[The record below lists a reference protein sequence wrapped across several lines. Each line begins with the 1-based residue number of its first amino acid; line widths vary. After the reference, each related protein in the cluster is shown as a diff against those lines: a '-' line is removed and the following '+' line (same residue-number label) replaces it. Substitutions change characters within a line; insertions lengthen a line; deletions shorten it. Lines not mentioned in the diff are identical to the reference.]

1 MSYPDCILIDCDQRS
16 TEWHEHRKGRLT
28 ASNSGAWLTD
38 YKPRLVVTIEE
49 IKTKLDTLGID
60 YKKCKTK
67 DQYAALLPDLSEFMQ
82 LSESHKSARATAAAQ
97 VLAELAGFP
106 DPPIFENADI
116 KRGIEWEPEAL
127 QYFQKL
133 TGLTV
138 DLIGFAK
145 SKHGLFGCSPDGLIL
160 SESSGVE
167 VKCPRASKLIE
178 WLQAGTLPDNYR
190 DQVHHSM
197 AVTGAQ
203 EWHFIGYHRGLPAH
217 HVLVKRDEYTEAM
230 LEGLKAFSQY
240 LQGVSS
246 MMEQLTAQQAAK
258 IELAPQ

>member
-1 MSYPDCILIDCDQRS
+1 MSYPDCTLIDCDQRS
-16 TEWHEHRKGRLT
+16 PEWFEARRGYLT
-28 ASNSGAWLTD
+28 ASNSGAWLTKSD
-38 YKPRLVVTIEE
+38 
-49 IKTKLDTLGID
+49 KTSAK
-60 YKKCKTK
+60 
-67 DQYAALLPDLSEFMQ
+67 
-82 LSESHKSARATAAAQ
+82 ARATAAAQ

-116 KRGIEWEPEAL
+116 KRGIEQEPEAL

-138 DLIGFAK
+138 DPIGFAK
-145 SKHGLFGCSPDGLIL
+145 SQHGLFGCSPDGLIL
-160 SESSGVE
+160 SDSSGVE
-167 VKCPRASKLIE
+167 VKCPRASKLME
-178 WLQAGTLPDNYR
+178 WLQAGTLPDNYH

-197 AVTGAQ
+197 AVTGAK

-217 HVLVKRDEYTEAM
+217 HVLVKRDDYTEAM

-240 LQGVSS
+240 LQGVSA

>member
-1 MSYPDCILIDCDQRS
+1 MSYPDCILIDCDQR
-16 TEWHEHRKGRLT
+16 TPEWFEARRGYLT
-28 ASNSGAWLTD
+28 ASNSGAWLTKSD
-38 YKPRLVVTIEE
+38 
-49 IKTKLDTLGID
+49 KTSAK
-60 YKKCKTK
+60 
-67 DQYAALLPDLSEFMQ
+67 
-82 LSESHKSARATAAAQ
+82 ARATAAAQ

-106 DPPIFENADI
+106 DPPVFENTDI

-138 DLIGFAK
+138 DPIGFAA

-167 VKCPRASKLIE
+167 VKCPRASKLME
-178 WLQAGTLPDNYR
+178 WLQASTLPDTYR

-197 AVTGAQ
+197 AVTGAK

-217 HVLVKRDEYTEAM
+217 HVLVKRDDYTEAM
-230 LEGLKAFSQY
+230 LEGLKAFSKY

-258 IELAPQ
+258 IELAPN

>member
-1 MSYPDCILIDCDQRS
+1 MSYPDCILIDCDQR
-16 TEWHEHRKGRLT
+16 TPEWFEARRGRLT
-28 ASNSGAWLTD
+28 ASNFGAWLTKSD
-38 YKPRLVVTIEE
+38 
-49 IKTKLDTLGID
+49 KT
-60 YKKCKTK
+60 
-67 DQYAALLPDLSEFMQ
+67 
-82 LSESHKSARATAAAQ
+82 SAKARSTAVAQ

-106 DPPIFENADI
+106 DPPVFENADI

-138 DLIGFAK
+138 DPIGFAA

-178 WLQAGTLPDNYR
+178 WHQAGILPDAYR
-190 DQVHHSM
+190 DQVHGSM
-197 AVTGAQ
+197 AVTGAKT
-203 EWHFIGYHRGLPAH
+203 WHFIGYHRNLPALH
-217 HVLVKRDEYTEAM
+217 ILTHRDEYTEAIF
-230 LEGLKAFSQY
+230 EGLKSTSKY
-240 LQGVSS
+240 LQGVSD

-258 IELAPQ
+258 IELAPN